1 MKSKRPAIT
10 GLDKT
15 ASIERLLTVAE
26 AARWLRCSPSMI
38 YKLLRSRDLHG
49 IHIGRTTRFEPD
61 ELRNYLESAGRTG
74 LIGEASPGSAEDAGS
89 QASEKDL
96 IQFVQSVKGAPASV
110 LLALGWAGRA
120 LSHKELLL
128 WTRCGH
134 DQITLALRS
143 LVRLGWVTG
152 RTSRG
157 PWRLAKG
164 HAIPAA
170 FTPAEASA
178 LKARSSSD
186 ESLRDS
192 QSSSEEPLPSNARR
206 EQLMLALRD
215 CGIWEPTAS
224 RLAELPHVTPEY
236 IRAHAAQA
244 RAEGL
249 RIGAAITRI
258 ELGSPVPPSREE
270 QADTRQEEI
279 AEKIRRFI
287 QG

>member
-1 MKSKRPAIT
+1 MKSKRSKIKDP
-10 GLDKT
+10 DEM

-26 AARWLRCSPSMI
+26 AARWLGCSPSMI
-38 YKLLRSRDLHG
+38 YKLLRSRDLHA
-49 IHIGRTTRFEPD
+49 IRIGRRTRFEPD
-61 ELRNYLESAGRTG
+61 ELRNYLESAERTG
-74 LIGEASPGSAEDAGS
+74 MAGDGSPGSAEDPAS
-89 QASEKDL
+89 QVSEKEL
-96 IQFVQSVKGAPASV
+96 IQFLQSVKGAPASV
-110 LLALGWAGRA
+110 LLALGWAGRP

-134 DQITLALRS
+134 DQITQALRS

-170 FTPAEASA
+170 FKPADASA

-224 RLAELPHVTPEY
+224 RLAEY

-270 QADTRQEEI
+270 QADIRQDEV